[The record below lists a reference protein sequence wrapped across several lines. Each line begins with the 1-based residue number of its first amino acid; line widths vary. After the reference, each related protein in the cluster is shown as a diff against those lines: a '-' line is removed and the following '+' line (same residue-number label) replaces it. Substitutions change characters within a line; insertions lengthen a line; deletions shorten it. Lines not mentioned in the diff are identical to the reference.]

1 MHEMNEDIDSR
12 INGMGSNIEEKIN
25 AMTKSILAEI
35 SALKTQRTVSFRDQR
50 DQDSLETES

>member
-35 SALKTQRTVSFRDQR
+35 SALKTQRTVSFRD
-50 DQDSLETES
+50 